1 MLLLQGFGIRSAYLY
16 AMIHGALLIG
26 IVGHELATFGSE
38 HKERISFIPAYL
50 FTLPIFM
57 CFGVEAVTT
66 VSLNRLRD
74 AEDQTLDIFTPLTG
88 RMGKDAPGEFI
99 VATIS
104 SACGLTFFPPLTPMF
119 HRLSRRSQ
127 RITIVLLLL
136 ATAIVAGVFTNPNWK
151 TYDSMHPKR
160 AGVQYTYNVSLPT
173 VTRLTAQHTTGLETA
188 NLAFMDSGPEF
199 DFVAAVH
206 ERYGTEAPVVETV
219 MNKNN
224 TDWDVL
230 YPISSFLKTFRFTL
244 PPTEPSFTWPEMG
257 ISVKESSKTA
267 GVRDLQIRLDF
278 VSRTHSSKLI
288 PIRPAWSGPCW
299 HSMPRLS
306 TGHSISPHPK
316 DTSDITSKLPQQW
329 MTL

>member
-66 VSLNRLRD
+66 VSPKRLRD
-74 AEDQTLDIFTPLTG
+74 ADNQTLDIFTPLTG

-160 AGVQYTYNVSLPT
+160 AGVQYTYNVSST
-173 VTRLTAQHTTGLETA
+173 
-188 NLAFMDSGPEF
+188 
-199 DFVAAVH
+199 FVA
-206 ERYGTEAPVVETV
+206 
-219 MNKNN
+219 
-224 TDWDVL
+224 
-230 YPISSFLKTFRFTL
+230 
-244 PPTEPSFTWPEMG
+244 
-257 ISVKESSKTA
+257 
-267 GVRDLQIRLDF
+267 
-278 VSRTHSSKLI
+278 
-288 PIRPAWSGPCW
+288 
-299 HSMPRLS
+299 
-306 TGHSISPHPK
+306 
-316 DTSDITSKLPQQW
+316 
-329 MTL
+329 